1 MSGRPTRVTC
11 NLPGSCEGGRPLTFS
26 WVGAALD
33 SLSPRTLRSS
43 VLNLT
48 LRPQDHGTNLTC
60 QVKQQGYRVPVERT
74 ILLNVS
80 CEFGGVA
87 GSLWVVG
94 ARGGPLLGCLPQR
107 KLGKCSPLPSA

>member
-1 MSGRPTRVTC
+1 M
-11 NLPGSCEGGRPLTFS
+11 
-26 WVGAALD
+26 GAALD
-33 SLSPRTLRSS
+33 SLNPWALQSS

-48 LRPQDHGTNLTC
+48 LRPRDHGTNLTC
-60 QVKQQGYRVPVERT
+60 QVKEQGYRVITERT

-94 ARGGPLLGCLPQR
+94 ARGGPVLGCLPQR
-107 KLGKCSPLPSA
+107 KLGEVQPPPFHLRKVPPGPHHIFSSQMLHG